1 MSFYLLSLHIVILSC
16 FTINVTI
23 EIIKPFFCYLR
34 LRPKD
39 KKQFMRL
46 LPIILASML
55 SITLIAQE
63 YTISGRVKDAANGE
77 TLLGAAIVIENSG
90 GAVTNEYGFY
100 SISANAGTYKVTYK
114 YLGYEDVTKT
124 ITLNKNKTINVELG
138 EKANQLGTAVVSARA
153 LDKKVENKKISVVKM
168 ETSKIKEIPV
178 IFGEVDILKTITLLP
193 GIQSAGE
200 GNSGFN
206 VRGGSQDQNLILL
219 DEATVYNAS
228 HLLGFFSVFNGDAV
242 KDLEVY
248 KGGIPAKYGGRL
260 ASIVDIKMRDGNAKK
275 FAAIGG
281 IGTISSRLTLEGPIV
296 KDKSSFMVAG
306 RRSYA
311 DVFLPLS
318 PDETVRESKLYF
330 YDLNLKANYEL
341 SDKDRLY
348 VSGYFGRDVLGLNEL
363 FAINWGNATATLR
376 WNHLVNEKMFVNT
389 SLVYSDFNYGVDINF
404 AENASFGLDQSIN
417 DIYIKSDWTNYIN
430 TKSTL
435 NFGGQ
440 VIYHRFNPGLFAPN
454 NEASSLLFEET
465 QIEKRKAL
473 ETGWYVDH
481 EYKHSPRLNFR
492 YGLRVSSFSNIG
504 GSEYTYTKNVETN
517 EPISALTVKD
527 SFAGGEIYNT
537 YIGFEPR
544 ASASYNLTRNM
555 AVKASY
561 NRTFQYIQQATN
573 TASSFPTDQWFS
585 ASRNV
590 KPQRA
595 DQVAVGI
602 FKNFDIGLETSAE
615 VYYKWM
621 NNQVDYRDNANLAF
635 NENLDGELL
644 TGDGWAYGAE
654 FYVAKTEGAS
664 SGFISYTWAKTMRQ
678 IDGISGNNPY
688 VAGFDRRHNLSVV
701 FTQKFSKRL
710 LATASFVFA
719 SGQPLTT
726 PVSKYIYDGEW
737 QTNYNNEERN
747 NFRLPAY
754 HRADIGITL
763 KSKDK
768 PDKRFNSNWNFS
780 VYNLYNRENPY
791 AIYFRTIRD
800 TDLMQNPDAKVGNTA
815 AFQTTLFKIIP
826 AITWNFEF

>member
-1 MSFYLLSLHIVILSC
+1 
-16 FTINVTI
+16 
-23 EIIKPFFCYLR
+23 
-34 LRPKD
+34 
-39 KKQFMRL
+39 MRL
-46 LPIILASML
+46 FTAALGFLLVFPLLAQQYS
-55 SITLIAQE
+55 
-63 YTISGRVKDAANGE
+63 ISGRVKDASNGE
-77 TLLGAAIVIENSG
+77 TLLGATILIEGGG
-90 GAVTNEYGFY
+90 GAITNEYGFY
-100 SISANAGTYKVTYK
+100 STTLDSGIYKVTYK
-114 YLGYEDVTKT
+114 YLGFDDVTKT
-124 ITLNKNKTINVELG
+124 VVLDENKTVNVELG
-138 EKANQLGTAVVSARA
+138 EAANVIGTAVVSAKAIERR
-153 LDKKVENKKISVVKM
+153 VENKQISVVKL
-168 ETSKIKEIPV
+168 ETAKIKEIPV

-260 ASIVDIKMRDGNAKK
+260 SSIVDIKMRDGNAKK

-281 IGTISSRLTLEGPIV
+281 VGTISSRLTLEGPIV
-296 KDKSSFMVAG
+296 KDKSSFMIAG

-311 DVFLPLS
+311 DIFLPFA
-318 PDETVRESKLYF
+318 PDENIQDSKLFF

-348 VSGYFGRDVLGLNEL
+348 VSGYFGRDVLGLSEL
-363 FAINWGNATATLR
+363 FGINWGNATATLR

-389 SLVYSDFNYGVDINF
+389 SLVYSDFNYGVDISF
-404 AENASFGLDQSIN
+404 ADNASFGLDQSIN
-417 DIYIKSDWTNYIN
+417 DIYIKSDWTNFVN
-430 TKSTL
+430 QKSKL

-454 NEASSLLFEET
+454 NEESGLIFEEI

-473 ETGWYVDH
+473 ESGWYVDH
-481 EYKHSPRLNFR
+481 EYKHSTRLNFR
-492 YGLRVSSFSNIG
+492 YGLRFSTFSNIG
-504 GSEYTYTKNVETN
+504 GSEYTYTKNPETN
-517 EPISALTVKD
+517 EPIAELTVRD
-527 SFAGGEIYNT
+527 SFGASEIYNT
-537 YIGFEPR
+537 YAGLEPR
-544 ASASYNLTRNM
+544 ASISYNLTTTM
-555 AVKASY
+555 ALKGSY
-561 NRTFQYIQQATN
+561 NRTFQYVQQATN

-585 ASRNV
+585 ANKNI

-595 DQVAVGI
+595 DQVAIGL
-602 FKNFDIGLETSAE
+602 FKNFDLGLETSAE
-615 VYYKWM
+615 IYYKWM
-621 NNQVDYRDNANLAF
+621 DNQIDYRDNAALAF

-654 FYVAKTEGAS
+654 FYVAKTEGRS

-678 IDGISGNNPY
+678 INGISGDNPY

-726 PVSKYIYDGEW
+726 PVSKYFYDGEW
-737 QTNYNNEERN
+737 QTNYNSQERN

-754 HRADIGITL
+754 HRADIGVTL
-763 KSKDK
+763 KGKEK
-768 PDKRFNSNWNFS
+768 PNKRLKSNWNFS
-780 VYNLYNRENPY
+780 IYNLYNRENPY
-791 AIYFRTIRD
+791 ALYFREIRD
-800 TDLMQNPDAKVGNTA
+800 TDLEKFPNAQVGNTG

-826 AITWNFEF
+826 AVTWNFEF

>member
-1 MSFYLLSLHIVILSC
+1 MRIITIAIGLLFSFSA
-16 FTINVTI
+16 
-23 EIIKPFFCYLR
+23 
-34 LRPKD
+34 
-39 KKQFMRL
+39 
-46 LPIILASML
+46 LA
-55 SITLIAQE
+55 QQ
-63 YTISGRVKDAANGE
+63 YTVSGRVKDASNGE
-77 TLLGAAIVIENSG
+77 TLLGATILIKGGG
-90 GAVTNEYGFY
+90 GAITNEYGFY
-100 SISANAGTYKVTYK
+100 SISLEKGTYQLTYK
-114 YLGYEDVTKT
+114 YLGYKDEVKT
-124 ITLNKNKTINVELG
+124 LVLNDNQTINIELLTT
-138 EKANQLGTAVVSARA
+138 ANVIGTAVVSAKA
-153 LDKKVENKKISVVKM
+153 LEKRVENKKISVVKM
-168 ETSKIKEIPV
+168 ETAKIKEIPV

-242 KDLEVY
+242 KGLEVY

-260 ASIVDIKMRDGNAKK
+260 SSIVDIKMRDGNAKK

-296 KDKSSFMVAG
+296 KDKSSFMIAG

-311 DVFLPLS
+311 DVFLPLA
-318 PDETVRESKLYF
+318 PDETIQNSKLFF

-348 VSGYFGRDVLGLNEL
+348 VSGYFGRDVLGLSEL
-363 FAINWGNATATLR
+363 FGINWGNATATLR

-417 DIYIKSDWTNYIN
+417 DVYIKSDWTNFIN
-430 TKSTL
+430 QKSKL

-454 NEASSLLFEET
+454 NEESALIFQET
-465 QIEKRKAL
+465 QLEKRKAL
-473 ETGWYVDH
+473 ESGWYIDH
-481 EYKHSPRLNFR
+481 EYKHSTRLNFR
-492 YGLRVSSFSNIG
+492 YGLRLSTFSNIG
-504 GSEYTYTKNVETN
+504 GSEYTYTKSQETF
-517 EPISALTVKD
+517 EPIDALTDTALYGKNE
-527 SFAGGEIYNT
+527 FYNT
-537 YIGFEPR
+537 YWGLEPR
-544 ASASYNLTRNM
+544 ASVSYNLNATT
-555 AVKASY
+555 AIKGSY
-561 NRTFQYIQQATN
+561 NRTFQYVQQATN
-573 TASSFPTDQWFS
+573 TASAFPTDQWFS
-585 ASRNV
+585 VNENV

-595 DQVAVGI
+595 DQVAVGL

-621 NNQVDYRDNANLAF
+621 DNQIDYRDNAALAF
-635 NENLDGELL
+635 NEQLDGELL

-654 FYVAKTEGAS
+654 FYVAKTEGKS
-664 SGFISYTWAKTMRQ
+664 SGFVSYTWAKTMRQ

-710 LATASFVFA
+710 LATAAFVFA

-726 PVSKYIYDGEW
+726 PVSKYFYNGEW
-737 QTNYNNEERN
+737 QSNYNDQERN

-754 HRADIGITL
+754 HRADIGVTL
-763 KSKDK
+763 KSKEK
-768 PDKRFNSNWNFS
+768 PDKRFKSNWNFS
-780 VYNLYNRENPY
+780 IYNLYNRENPY
-791 AIYFRTIRD
+791 AIYFREIGD
-800 TDLMQNPDAKVGNTA
+800 TDLKKFPNAKVGDTA

>member
-1 MSFYLLSLHIVILSC
+1 MALGLLFAFSA
-16 FTINVTI
+16 
-23 EIIKPFFCYLR
+23 
-34 LRPKD
+34 
-39 KKQFMRL
+39 
-46 LPIILASML
+46 LA
-55 SITLIAQE
+55 QQ
-63 YTISGRVKDAANGE
+63 YTVSGRVKDASNGE
-77 TLLGAAIVIENSG
+77 TLLGATILVKGGG
-90 GAVTNEYGFY
+90 GAITNEYGFY
-100 SISANAGTYKVTYK
+100 SISLEKGTYQLTYK
-114 YLGYEDVTKT
+114 YLGYKDEVKT
-124 ITLNKNKTINVELG
+124 VVLDENQTINVELAFT
-138 EKANQLGTAVVSARA
+138 ANVIGTAVVSAKA
-153 LDKKVENKKISVVKM
+153 LEKRVENKKISVVKM
-168 ETSKIKEIPV
+168 ETAKIKEIPV

-242 KDLEVY
+242 KGLEVY

-260 ASIVDIKMRDGNAKK
+260 SSIVDIKMRDGNAKK

-296 KDKSSFMVAG
+296 KDKSSFMIAG

-311 DVFLPLS
+311 DVFLPLA
-318 PDETVRESKLYF
+318 PDETIQNSKLFF

-348 VSGYFGRDVLGLNEL
+348 VSGYFGRDVLGLSEL
-363 FAINWGNATATLR
+363 FGINWGNATATLR

-417 DIYIKSDWTNYIN
+417 DVYIKSDWTNFIN
-430 TKSTL
+430 QKSKL

-454 NEASSLLFEET
+454 NEESALIFQET
-465 QIEKRKAL
+465 QLEKRKAL
-473 ETGWYVDH
+473 ESGWYIDH
-481 EYKHSPRLNFR
+481 EYKHSTRLNFR
-492 YGLRVSSFSNIG
+492 YGLRLSTFSNIG
-504 GSEYTYTKNVETN
+504 GSEYTYTKSQETF
-517 EPISALTVKD
+517 EPIDVLTDTALYGKNE
-527 SFAGGEIYNT
+527 FYNT
-537 YIGFEPR
+537 YWGLEPR
-544 ASASYNLTRNM
+544 ASVSYNLNATT
-555 AVKASY
+555 AIKGSY
-561 NRTFQYIQQATN
+561 NRTFQYVQQATN
-573 TASSFPTDQWFS
+573 TASAFPTDQWFS
-585 ASRNV
+585 VNENV

-595 DQVAVGI
+595 DQVAVGL

-621 NNQVDYRDNANLAF
+621 DNQIDYRDNAALAF
-635 NENLDGELL
+635 NEQLDGELL

-654 FYVAKTEGAS
+654 FYVAKTEGKS
-664 SGFISYTWAKTMRQ
+664 SGFVSYTWAKTMRQ

-710 LATASFVFA
+710 LATAAFVFA

-726 PVSKYIYDGEW
+726 PVSKYFYNGEW
-737 QTNYNNEERN
+737 QSNYNDQERN

-754 HRADIGITL
+754 HRADIGVTL
-763 KSKDK
+763 KSKEK
-768 PDKRFNSNWNFS
+768 PDKRFKSNWNFS
-780 VYNLYNRENPY
+780 IYNLYNRENPY
-791 AIYFRTIRD
+791 AIYFREIGD
-800 TDLMQNPDAKVGNTA
+800 TDLKKFPNAKVGDTA

>member
-1 MSFYLLSLHIVILSC
+1 
-16 FTINVTI
+16 
-23 EIIKPFFCYLR
+23 
-34 LRPKD
+34 
-39 KKQFMRL
+39 MRL
-46 LPIILASML
+46 FNLVL
-55 SITLIAQE
+55 SILIAFPLFAQQFS
-63 YTISGRVKDAANGE
+63 ISGRVKDASNGE
-77 TLLGAAIVIENSG
+77 TLLGATILIEGGG

-100 SISANAGTYKVTYK
+100 SVTLDAGTYNITYK
-114 YLGYEDVTKT
+114 YLGYDDVVKK
-124 ITLNKNKTINVELG
+124 IILDDNKTVNIELG
-138 EKANQLGTAVVSARA
+138 EKANVIGAAVVSAKAIERR
-153 LDKKVENKKISVVKM
+153 VENKKISVVKL
-168 ETSKIKEIPV
+168 ETSRIKEIPV

-242 KDLEVY
+242 KGLEVY

-260 ASIVDIKMRDGNAKK
+260 SSIVDIKMRDGNAKK
-275 FAAIGG
+275 FAAVGG
-281 IGTISSRLTLEGPIV
+281 IGTISSRLTLEGPII
-296 KDKSSFMVAG
+296 KDKSSFMIAG

-311 DVFLPLS
+311 DIFLPLA
-318 PDETVRESKLYF
+318 PDETIQNSKLFF

-348 VSGYFGRDVLGLNEL
+348 VSGYFGRDVLGLSEL
-363 FAINWGNATATLR
+363 FGINWGNATATLR

-404 AENASFGLDQSIN
+404 ADNASFGLDQSIN
-417 DIYIKSDWTNYIN
+417 DIYIKSDWTNFIN
-430 TKSTL
+430 QKSEL

-454 NEASSLLFEET
+454 NEESALIFTEI

-473 ETGWYVDH
+473 ESGWYIDH
-481 EYKHSPRLNFR
+481 EYKHSTRLNFR
-492 YGLRVSSFSNIG
+492 YGLRLSTFSNIG
-504 GSEYTYTKNVETN
+504 GSEYTYTKDPDTN
-517 EPISALTVKD
+517 EPISALTTRD
-527 SFAGGEIYNT
+527 SFGSSEIYNT
-537 YIGFEPR
+537 YAGLEPR
-544 ASASYNLTRNM
+544 ASVSYNLNSTL
-555 AVKASY
+555 AIKGSY
-561 NRTFQYIQQATN
+561 NRTFQYVQQATN

-585 ASRNV
+585 ANKNI

-595 DQVAVGI
+595 DQVAVGL
-602 FKNFDIGLETSAE
+602 FKNFDLGLETSAE
-615 VYYKWM
+615 IYYKWM
-621 NNQVDYRDNANLAF
+621 DNQIDYRDNAALAF

-654 FYVAKTEGAS
+654 FYVAKTEGNS

-678 IDGISGNNPY
+678 INGISGDNPY
-688 VAGFDRRHNLSVV
+688 VAGFDRRHNVSVV

-726 PVSKYIYDGEW
+726 PVSKYFYNGEW
-737 QTNYNNEERN
+737 QTNYNDQKRN

-754 HRADIGITL
+754 HRADIGVTL
-763 KSKDK
+763 KSKEK
-768 PDKRFNSNWNFS
+768 PDKRFKSNWNFS
-780 VYNLYNRENPY
+780 IYNLYNRENPY
-791 AIYFRTIRD
+791 ALYFREIQD
-800 TDLMQNPDAKVGNTA
+800 SDLVKFPDAQVGNTG

>member
-1 MSFYLLSLHIVILSC
+1 
-16 FTINVTI
+16 
-23 EIIKPFFCYLR
+23 
-34 LRPKD
+34 
-39 KKQFMRL
+39 MRFSIFL
-46 LPIILASML
+46 TLAFL
-55 SITLIAQE
+55 SILGFAQE
-63 YTISGRVKDAANGE
+63 YTISGRVKDASNGE
-77 TLLGAAIVIENSG
+77 TLLGATILVENGG
-90 GAVTNEYGFY
+90 GAITNEYGFY
-100 SISANAGTYKVTYK
+100 SISLPKGNYKVTYK
-114 YLGYEDVTKT
+114 YLGYDDKIQNVV
-124 ITLNKNKTINVELG
+124 LDQNKTINVELG
-138 EKANQLGTAVVSARA
+138 EKANVIGPAVVSAKA
-153 LDKKVENKKISVVKM
+153 LEKRVENKKISVVKL
-168 ETSKIKEIPV
+168 ETAKIKEIPV

-296 KDKSSFMVAG
+296 KDKSSFMIAG

-311 DVFLPLS
+311 DVFLPFA
-318 PDETVRESKLYF
+318 PDETIQNSKLFF

-348 VSGYFGRDVLGLNEL
+348 VSGYFGRDVLGLSEL

-389 SLVYSDFNYGVDINF
+389 SLVYSDFNYGVDISF
-404 AENASFGLDQSIN
+404 AENASFGLDQNIN
-417 DIYIKSDWTNYIN
+417 DVYVKSDWTNFVSQ
-430 TKSTL
+430 KSKL

-440 VIYHRFNPGLFAPN
+440 LIYHRFNPGLFAPN
-454 NEASSLLFEET
+454 NDESAIIFQET

-473 ETGWYVDH
+473 ESGWYIDH
-481 EYKHSPRLNFR
+481 EYKHSTRLNFR
-492 YGLRVSSFSNIG
+492 YGLRLSTFSNIG
-504 GSEYTYTKNVETN
+504 GTEFAYTKNPQTN
-517 EPISALTVKD
+517 EPIQALTVSD
-527 SFAGGEIYNT
+527 SFGSGEFYNT
-537 YIGFEPR
+537 YLGLEPR
-544 ASASYNLTRNM
+544 ASASYNLSTSM
-555 AVKASY
+555 ALKGSY

-585 ASRNV
+585 SNRNI

-595 DQVAVGI
+595 DQVALGL

-621 NNQVDYRDNANLAF
+621 TNQIDYRDNAVLAF

-644 TGDGWAYGAE
+644 TGKGWAYGAE
-654 FYVAKTEGAS
+654 FYVAKTEGKS

-678 IDGISGNNPY
+678 INGISGDNPY

-701 FTQKFSKRL
+701 FTQKFTKRL

-719 SGQPLTT
+719 SGQPLTA
-726 PVSKYIYDGEW
+726 PVSKYFYNGEW
-737 QTNYNNEERN
+737 QTNYNAQERN

-754 HRADIGITL
+754 HRADIGVTL
-763 KSKDK
+763 KGKEK
-768 PDKRFNSNWNFS
+768 PNKRLKSNWNFS
-780 VYNLYNRENPY
+780 VYNVYNRENPY
-791 AIYFRTIRD
+791 ALYFREINTG
-800 TDLMQNPDAKVGNTA
+800 DLDKFPDAQVGNTA

>member
-1 MSFYLLSLHIVILSC
+1 MRF
-16 FTINVTI
+16 FTIV
-23 EIIKPFFCYLR
+23 
-34 LRPKD
+34 
-39 KKQFMRL
+39 
-46 LPIILASML
+46 L
-55 SITLIAQE
+55 SIVLALPLFAQQF
-63 YTISGRVKDAANGE
+63 TISGRVKDAANGE
-77 TLLGAAIVIENSG
+77 TLLGATVLVEGGG
-90 GAVTNEYGFY
+90 GAITNEYGFY
-100 SISANAGTYKVTYK
+100 STSADAGTYKVTYK
-114 YLGYEDVTKT
+114 YLGYDDVVKT
-124 ITLNKNKTINVELG
+124 VVLNENKTINVELG
-138 EKANQLGTAVVSARA
+138 EKANVIGPAVVSAKAIEKR
-153 LDKKVENKKISVVKM
+153 VENKKISVVKL
-168 ETSKIKEIPV
+168 ETAKIKEIPV

-281 IGTISSRLTLEGPIV
+281 IGTISSRLTVEGPIV
-296 KDKSSFMVAG
+296 KDKSSFMIAG

-311 DVFLPLS
+311 DIFLPLA
-318 PDETVRESKLYF
+318 PDENIQDSKLFF

-348 VSGYFGRDVLGLNEL
+348 VSGYFGRDVLGLSEL
-363 FAINWGNATATLR
+363 FGINWGNATATLR

-389 SLVYSDFNYGVDINF
+389 SLVYSDFNYGVDINI

-417 DIYIKSDWTNYIN
+417 DIYIKSDWTNFL
-430 TKSTL
+430 TQKSKL

-440 VIYHRFNPGLFAPN
+440 VIYHRFNPGLFAAN
-454 NEASSLLFEET
+454 NEESALIFQET
-465 QIEKRKAL
+465 QIEERTAL

-481 EYKHSPRLNFR
+481 EYKHSTRLNFR
-492 YGLRVSSFSNIG
+492 YGLRLSSFSNIG
-504 GSEYTYTKNVETN
+504 GSEYTYTKNPETN

-527 SFAGGEIYNT
+527 SFAAGEIYNT
-537 YIGFEPR
+537 YMGLEPR
-544 ASASYNLTRNM
+544 ASVSYNLTTTM
-555 AVKASY
+555 AIKGSY

-585 ASRNV
+585 ANRNI

-595 DQVAVGI
+595 DQVSVGL
-602 FKNFDIGLETSAE
+602 FKNFDLGLETSAE

-621 NNQVDYRDNANLAF
+621 DNQIDYRDNAQLAF

-644 TGDGWAYGAE
+644 TGEGWAYGAE
-654 FYVAKTEGAS
+654 FYVAKTEGKS
-664 SGFISYTWAKTMRQ
+664 SGFVSYTWAKTMRQ
-678 IDGISGNNPY
+678 IEGISGGNPY
-688 VAGFDRRHNLSVV
+688 VAGFDRRHNLSMV
-701 FTQKFSKRL
+701 FTQKFSERL

-726 PVSKYIYDGEW
+726 PVSKYFYNGEW
-737 QTNYNNEERN
+737 QTNYNDQERN
-747 NFRLPAY
+747 NFRLPSY
-754 HRADIGITL
+754 HRADIGVTL
-763 KSKDK
+763 KGKEK
-768 PDKRFNSNWNFS
+768 PNKRFRSSWNFS
-780 VYNLYNRENPY
+780 IYNLYNRENPY
-791 AIYFRTIRD
+791 AIYFREVRD
-800 TDLMQNPDAKVGNTA
+800 SDLEKFPNAQVGNTA
-815 AFQTTLFKIIP
+815 AFQTTLFQIIP
-826 AITWNFEF
+826 AVTWNFEIL

>member
-1 MSFYLLSLHIVILSC
+1 MRINILVLVSLLTFSVYAQ
-16 FTINVTI
+16 
-23 EIIKPFFCYLR
+23 KY
-34 LRPKD
+34 
-39 KKQFMRL
+39 
-46 LPIILASML
+46 
-55 SITLIAQE
+55 TLN
-63 YTISGRVKDAANGE
+63 GRVKDASNGE
-77 TLLGAAIVIENSG
+77 TLIGATVLIKSGG

-100 SISANAGTYKVTYK
+100 SLSLDAGTYQITYS
-114 YLGYEDVTKT
+114 YLGYTDQVEKVVLNQNITKN
-124 ITLNKNKTINVELG
+124 IELG
-138 EKANQLGTAVVSARA
+138 EMSNLIGTAVISAKAIERR
-153 LDKKVENKKISVVKM
+153 VENKQISVVKM

-260 ASIVDIKMRDGNAKK
+260 SSIVDIKMRDGDAKK

-296 KDKSSFMVAG
+296 KDKSSFMIAG

-311 DVFLPLS
+311 DIFLPLA
-318 PDETVRESKLYF
+318 PDENIQDSKLYF

-341 SDKDRLY
+341 SDKGRLY

-363 FAINWGNATATLR
+363 FGINWGNATATLR

-417 DIYIKSDWTNYIN
+417 DVYIKSDWTNYLSQ
-430 TKSTL
+430 KSTL

-454 NEASSLLFEET
+454 NAESALIFQET

-473 ETGWYVDH
+473 ESGWYVDH
-481 EYKHSPRLNFR
+481 EYKYSNRLNFR
-492 YGLRVSSFSNIG
+492 YGLRLSSFSNIG
-504 GSEYTYTKNVETN
+504 GTEYSYTKDPETN
-517 EPISALTVKD
+517 EPITALTVKD
-527 SFAGGEIYNT
+527 SFASGEIYNT
-537 YIGFEPR
+537 YAGLEPR
-544 ASASYNLTRNM
+544 ASVSYNLTTTM
-555 AVKASY
+555 AIKGSY

-573 TASSFPTDQWFS
+573 TASAFPTDQWFS
-585 ASRNV
+585 VNQNI

-595 DQVAVGI
+595 DQVAVGL

-615 VYYKWM
+615 IYYKWM
-621 NNQVDYRDNANLAF
+621 DNQIDYRDNAQLAF
-635 NENLDGELL
+635 NERLDGELL

-654 FYVAKTEGAS
+654 FYVAKTEGKS
-664 SGFISYTWAKTMRQ
+664 SGFVSYTWAKTMRQ
-678 IDGISGNNPY
+678 INGISGDNPY

-701 FTQKFSKRL
+701 FTQKFSNRL

-726 PVSKYIYDGEW
+726 PVSKYYYDGEW
-737 QTNYNNEERN
+737 QSNYNDQERN

-754 HRADIGITL
+754 HRADIGVTL
-763 KSKDK
+763 KSKEK
-768 PDKRFNSNWNFS
+768 PDKRFKSNWNFS

-791 AIYFRTIRD
+791 ALYFREIRD
-800 TDLMQNPDAKVGNTA
+800 SDLEKFPNAKVGNTA